1 MLTNNGESA
10 HPKNILIV
18 AKSARD
24 CTLIGKAFTYLFH
37 KPSIDVLIYHSNLDQ
52 FPRVSKYDIVW
63 VEGFQPV
70 KNNPVGVL
78 ALECED
84 QDKIFISRFKPNTKF
99 SQHHKFL
106 SKYSTHR
113 HCSCKYLSDCS
124 HLRYVFTTNIH
135 DVVGQ
140 RCKYLESTSS
150 PENGSEQKFLVAW
163 LGRWVSAPRSPSL
176 VNLDDLMMED
186 QGGDLVDPSRFTS
199 VMPVKPSLGWHDT
212 AILMSEGGSERD
224 PHFLI
229 KRRIGE
235 GYNPP
240 GVPRTIRLTF
250 AAASGDQD
258 CIIETEVTN
267 TKSAPPRI
275 LTDGDECRKVA
286 VPSFPTEQAEAAKK
300 KKKAAKDAGIEL
312 QVVKRHKP
320 IEDH

>member
-1 MLTNNGESA
+1 M
-10 HPKNILIV
+10 
-18 AKSARD
+18 
-24 CTLIGKAFTYLFH
+24 
-37 KPSIDVLIYHSNLDQ
+37 
-52 FPRVSKYDIVW
+52 
-63 VEGFQPV
+63 

-163 LGRWVSAPRSPSL
+163 LGRWVRAPRSPSL
-176 VNLDDLMMED
+176 VNFDDLVVEN
-186 QGGDLVDPSRFTS
+186 QGGHQADMVVPPRFSS
-199 VMPVKPSLGWHDT
+199 VMPAPAFGSHDT
-212 AILMSEGGSERD
+212 AVLMSAGDSESN

-235 GYNPP
+235 GYHPP

-250 AAASGDQD
+250 AAGNADQD
-258 CIIETEVTN
+258 CMIETGTEVSN
-267 TKSAPPRI
+267 TESKTQQLRI
-275 LTDGDECRKVA
+275 LTDGDEGYQAA

-300 KKKAAKDAGIEL
+300 KKKKKAAKDAGIDL
-312 QVVKRHKP
+312 
-320 IEDH
+320 